1 MSILYAVRHGQ
12 ASFFSDNY
20 DKLSEK
26 GEDQSRALAKHWIEN
41 GVRIDHAFAG
51 TLQRQTR
58 SAAVVG
64 ETYRAEGHDF
74 PELTILEGLNEY
86 PADDVMGILLPALME
101 QDEKFATLKQEYDA
115 AEESREKYR
124 TFHRLLEAVM
134 AEWVSGDHDM
144 DGLEPWS
151 AFSGRVRDS
160 LKTVMSVDGSGK
172 SLGVFTSGGVIG
184 VAVQSVLQAPEIKA
198 AELNWRVH
206 NASVTQFTF
215 SKGRIALD
223 RFNDTAHF
231 THDPELLT
239 YR

>member
-1 MSILYAVRHGQ
+1 MSVLYVVRHGQ

-26 GEDQSRALAKHWIEN
+26 GEDQARALAQHWMAK

-58 SAAVVG
+58 SAEVVG
-64 ETYRAEGHDF
+64 ETYREAGHDF
-74 PELTILEGLNEY
+74 PDLTILEGLNEY

-101 QDEKFATLKQEYDA
+101 QDKKFATLKHEYDT

-134 AEWVSGDHDM
+134 AEWVSGEHDIE
-144 DGLEPWS
+144 GLEPWT
-151 AFSGRVRDS
+151 AFSGRVRDA
-160 LKTVMSVDGSGK
+160 LKTVMTIDGSGK

-206 NASVTQFTF
+206 NGSVTQFTF
-215 SKGRIALD
+215 SKNRIALD
-223 RFNDTAHF
+223 SFNDTAHF
-231 THDPELLT
+231 VSDPELLT

>member
-1 MSILYAVRHGQ
+1 MSVLYTVRHGQ
-12 ASFFSDNY
+12 ASFFSDDY
-20 DKLSEK
+20 DKLSEH
-26 GEDQSRALAKHWIEN
+26 GEDQLRVLARHWIEK

-51 TLQRQTR
+51 TLKRQTR
-58 SAAVVG
+58 SAEVVG
-64 ETYRAEGHDF
+64 ETYREAGLEF

-101 QDEKFATLKQEYDA
+101 RDEKFGTLKREFDEA
-115 AEESREKYR
+115 TESRQRYR

-134 AEWVSGDHDM
+134 AEWINGGHTL

-151 AFSGRVRDS
+151 AFSTRAREA
-160 LKTVMSVDGSGK
+160 LKAAMSIEGSGK
-172 SLGVFTSGGVIG
+172 SIGVFTSGGVIG
-184 VAVQSVLQAPEIKA
+184 VAVQTVLEAPEIKA

-206 NASVTQFTF
+206 NGSVTQFTF

-223 RFNDTAHF
+223 TFNDTAHF
-231 THDPELLT
+231 HSAPELLT